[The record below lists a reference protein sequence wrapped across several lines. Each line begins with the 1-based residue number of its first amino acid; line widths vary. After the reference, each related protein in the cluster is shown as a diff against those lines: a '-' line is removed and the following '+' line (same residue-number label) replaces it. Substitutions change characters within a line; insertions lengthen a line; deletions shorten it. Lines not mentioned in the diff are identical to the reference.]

1 MLKLKSVVVIII
13 ANKQVNVTTK
23 IKKNVF
29 LLFQRVHGVGMT
41 CQSKRPVTGYT
52 CVRQYK
58 L

>member
-29 LLFQRVHGVGMT
+29 LLFQRVHGVG
-41 CQSKRPVTGYT
+41 
-52 CVRQYK
+52 
-58 L
+58 